1 MTEVAPAAVRSSA
14 KLSMKKSASRT
25 RKDGP
30 SISKL
35 IVDAV
40 ADSKER
46 KGVSLAALKKLLAR
60 NGVDV
65 TKSNKRINSAITK
78 LVTGGSLSR
87 TRGTGAS
94 GSFKIAKPKA
104 RKKKPKPA
112 KPVKKATPKKKKKAP
127 AKAKRPAAKKS
138 PKKSPA
144 KKPARKSPKKGPAKK
159 AAKRVKRSPRKTTKK
174 SPKKS
179 PKKATARRPKPAK
192 RPAAKRSPA
201 KKRPAKK
208 AKRSYW

>member
-1 MTEVAPAAVRSSA
+1 MTEIAPAAIRSSA
-14 KLSMKKSASRT
+14 KIPMKKSASRT
-25 RKDGP
+25 KKDGP

-65 TKSNKRINSAITK
+65 AKSNKRINSAITK
-78 LVTGGSLSR
+78 LVTSGSLSR

-94 GSFKIAKPKA
+94 GSFKIPKA
-104 RKKKPKPA
+104 KKKKPKTA
-112 KPVKKATPKKKKKAP
+112 KPAKKATPKKKKAP

-159 AAKRVKRSPRKTTKK
+159 AAKRVKGSPKKSTKR

-192 RPAAKRSPA
+192 RPAAKKTPA

-208 AKRSYW
+208 ANRSYW

>member
-1 MTEVAPAAVRSSA
+1 MSPAIIAPAAVRSSA

-112 KPVKKATPKKKKKAP
+112 KPVKKATPKKKAP

-138 PKKSPA
+138 PKK
-144 KKPARKSPKKGPAKK
+144 
-159 AAKRVKRSPRKTTKK
+159 TTKK

-179 PKKATARRPKPAK
+179 PKK
-192 RPAAKRSPA
+192 RPAAKKSPA

-208 AKRSYW
+208 AKRSYWTLR

>member
-1 MTEVAPAAVRSSA
+1 KRYQLRNMTEVAPAAVRSSA

-159 AAKRVKRSPRKTTKK
+159 TE
-174 SPKKS
+174 
-179 PKKATARRPKPAK
+179 ATARRPKPAK

-208 AKRSYW
+208 AKRSYWKKV

>member
-1 MTEVAPAAVRSSA
+1 MTEVAPAAIRSSA
-14 KLSMKKSASRT
+14 KLPMKKSASRT

-46 KGVSLAALKKLLAR
+46 KGVSLAALKKLLAK

-65 TKSNKRINSAITK
+65 RKSNKRINSAITK

-94 GSFKIAKPKA
+94 GSFKIAKILCCQ
-104 RKKKPKPA
+104 
-112 KPVKKATPKKKKKAP
+112 PVI
-127 AKAKRPAAKKS
+127 
-138 PKKSPA
+138 
-144 KKPARKSPKKGPAKK
+144 
-159 AAKRVKRSPRKTTKK
+159 VEL
-174 SPKKS
+174 
-179 PKKATARRPKPAK
+179 
-192 RPAAKRSPA
+192 
-201 KKRPAKK
+201 
-208 AKRSYW
+208 YH